1 VLNSPLAIAI
11 LAAIVVIAAWAVA
24 KRKNWVILGLVAV
37 LVGLSLYYIVPPGE
51 KTHLGLDL
59 QGGLEVVYEART
71 NTGEVPTTQQMD
83 QTLSIIDRRVNGL
96 GVSESTV
103 QQQGADQVSIQL
115 PGITDPQQ
123 ALSIIGKTAQLEFF
137 KDDSTARPVGPV
149 ESREAAIEQA
159 AKGEVPEADIEL
171 FREGFD
177 TTDDWALVTEPAA
190 TVTDSEGEAQQVPE
204 AWYVYRRPPEM
215 TGDAIASA
223 RQSFDQFNRP
233 NVLME
238 FTSEGSKEF
247 QRVTR
252 ELYREGLLRGQ
263 SATFAIVLDNV
274 IESDPRIDHTDPQLR
289 DGISGS
295 AEITGSF
302 TVAEAKDLALV
313 LNTGAL
319 PVQLEPIQQ
328 AEVSAT
334 LGKDSLRAGL
344 IAGIVGLSVVLV
356 YMVAFYRFLG
366 VVADLALIV
375 YAILLWG
382 LFNAIPVTLTLPGI
396 AGMILTIG
404 VAADA
409 NVVIFE
415 RIKEEVRLGKSVR
428 SAINSGYARG
438 FKTILDANILTIL
451 TAAVLFY
458 FATAQPKGFALTLIL
473 GVLTSMITAVLFTR
487 AVLGVM
493 STFRF
498 FSRPAFMGVTGEIA
512 APLVERPATAAR
524 RRARERRQ
532 ATPGD
537 GKGRDASADVGDDDI
552 TGDESS
558 EPVGSVPGGGRGSGT
573 GARRAGARKR
583 KRRR

>member
-1 VLNSPLAIAI
+1 MPRYRNLII
-11 LAAIVVIAAWAVA
+11 LLVVAAF
-24 KRKNWVILGLVAV
+24 VAV
-37 LVGLSLYYIVPPGE
+37 SLYFIIPPGE
-51 KTHLGLDL
+51 KTYLGLDL
-59 QGGLEVVYEART
+59 QGGLEVVFEART
-71 NTGEVPTTQQMD
+71 NSGDVPTAEQMD
-83 QTLSIIDRRVNGL
+83 LTLSIIDRRVNGL
-96 GVSESTV
+96 GVSESAV
-103 QQQGADQVSIQL
+103 QQQGADQISIQL
-115 PGITDPQQ
+115 PGVTDPQQ
-123 ALSIIGKTAQLEFF
+123 ALAIIGKTAQLEFF
-137 KDDSTARPVGPV
+137 TDDSTARPVAEV
-149 ESREAAIEQA
+149 VSKEAALEEA
-159 AKGEVPEADIEL
+159 AKRGVPKADIEQ
-171 FREGFD
+171 FREGLVN
-177 TTDDWALVTEPAA
+177 TDDWALVTSPSE
-190 TVTDSEGEAQQVPE
+190 TITDADGNEQQVPE
-204 AWYVYRRPPEM
+204 LWYVYRRPPEM
-215 TGDAIASA
+215 TGAAIASA
-223 RQSFDQFNRP
+223 RQSYDQYNRP

-238 FTSEGSKEF
+238 FTGEGGKEF
-247 QRVTR
+247 QRVTKD
-252 ELYREGLLRGQ
+252 LYREGLLSGE

-289 DGISGS
+289 DGISGG

-302 TVAEAKDLALV
+302 TVSEAKDLALV

-344 IAGIVGLSVVLV
+344 IAGIVGLAVVLV

-415 RIKEEVRLGKSVR
+415 RIKEEVRQGKSVR
-428 SAINSGYARG
+428 SAVNSGYARG

-473 GVLTSMITAVLFTR
+473 GVLTSMVTAILFTR
-487 AVLGVM
+487 ALLGVM
-493 STFRF
+493 STLRF

-512 APLVERPATAAR
+512 APLAESTAARAR
-524 RRARERRQ
+524 RRARERRGPTSEPIE
-532 ATPGD
+532 AP
-537 GKGRDASADVGDDDI
+537 A
-552 TGDESS
+552 GDEPAGATEV
-558 EPVGSVPGGGRGSGT
+558 EPPARQTPSTG
-573 GARRAGARKR
+573 GARRAAARKR